1 MKTEIKSLA
10 QLIDAIERLEIP
22 LEKIIEDKCGV
33 QWDRSAN
40 KFFDMNIDEL
50 DVIGVV
56 IEIEEKF
63 ELNVW
68 DYVVDELFD
77 TKPDSLVAGRRRND
91 VLRDIG
97 I

>member
-10 QLIDAIERLEIP
+10 QLIDTIERLEIP
-22 LEKIIEDKCGV
+22 LEKITEDKCGIT
-33 QWDRSAN
+33 WNRYAN
-40 KFFDMNIDEL
+40 KFQDMDLDEL
-50 DVIGVV
+50 DVIRVV
-56 IEIEEKF
+56 MEIEEVF
-63 ELNVW
+63 DLNVW
-68 DYVVDELFD
+68 DYVVEEIFE